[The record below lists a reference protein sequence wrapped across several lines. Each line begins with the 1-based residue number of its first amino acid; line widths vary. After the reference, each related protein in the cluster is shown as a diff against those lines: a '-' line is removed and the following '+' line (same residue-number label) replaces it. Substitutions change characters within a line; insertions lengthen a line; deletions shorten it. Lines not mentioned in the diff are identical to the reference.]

1 MPEADSKSVP
11 LEVSQ
16 MTKLQKLA
24 ALLIIVGPD
33 AAGQIMKNL
42 GETELEAVAT
52 EMTKIPMIAYETQ
65 ADLLREFSNVAYEAS
80 SSILGGVDYAQAALE
95 KSVGAYRASSIL
107 GRVSA
112 GRAPVA
118 AMQTLAD
125 MEPRAVYNLIKNEQ
139 PQTIALVM
147 SYLGP
152 QKSAQLL
159 VHLPQESRQQ
169 VVERI
174 ATLAPTPIEVVEKV
188 VEVLN
193 HKAGVQ
199 HSRGLNQTG
208 GLKTAAD
215 LLNALQKDLSK
226 TLLISIEEANNEL
239 GTGIRSKMFIFEDLR
254 QMTRRAFRKSFAR
267 STCATWPWP
276 SSPPARNSRPPC
288 SAASPSAP
296 PKPSTRKWASWARS
310 RPRTSSRRRCAS
322 SRSSAASKARARL
335 NWAGTKPMK
344 ARETIRL
351 AAPCREVKIARSGE
365 RETLRLE
372 DLQASY
378 ERGRIDG
385 ERALSEQLVRQRAEV
400 MELQT
405 GVLRSLSS
413 TGPSDDPRDRLA

>member
-1 MPEADSKSVP
+1 MPETESKAVP

-24 ALLIIVGPD
+24 ALLIIVGPE
-33 AAGQIMKNL
+33 AAAQVMKNL

-52 EMTKIPMIAYETQ
+52 EMTRIPMIPHETQ
-65 ADLLREFSNVAYEAS
+65 MELLKDFSDVAYEAS
-80 SSILGGVDYAQAALE
+80 SSVLGGADYTQAALE
-95 KSVGAYRASSIL
+95 KSVGAYRASSIM

-125 MEPRAVYNLIKNEQ
+125 MEPRAVYNLIKNEH

-159 VHLPQESRQQ
+159 VHLPQEFRQQ
-169 VVERI
+169 VIERI

-193 HKAGVQ
+193 AKAGVQ

-226 TLLISIEEANNEL
+226 SLLISIEEHNNEL
-239 GTGIRSKMFIFEDLR
+239 GTGIRAKMFIFEDLKQIEKAGLQKVLR
-254 QMTRRAFRKSFAR
+254 EIDMRDLAVALKSASEKLKQTLLSCISKRAAETVNEEMGFMGSLKAKEVE
-267 STCATWPWP
+267 
-276 SSPPARNSRPPC
+276 
-288 SAASPSAP
+288 AAQQ
-296 PKPSTRKWASWARS
+296 R
-310 RPRTSSRRRCAS
+310 
-322 SRSSAASKARARL
+322 
-335 NWAGTKPMK
+335 
-344 ARETIRL
+344 II
-351 AAPCREVKIARSGE
+351 EVVR
-365 RETLRLE
+365 RLE
-372 DLQASY
+372 S
-378 ERGRIDG
+378 EG
-385 ERALSEQLVRQRAEV
+385 EIELGGGKSE
-400 MELQT
+400 
-405 GVLRSLSS
+405 
-413 TGPSDDPRDRLA
+413 